1 MLDSKIIF
9 FDCDSTLS
17 SIEGIDE
24 LARGAGAD
32 ISQKIE
38 EMTKASMEGKIS
50 LDSIFARRLEIIKP
64 SVEDV
69 SRVAELYLKT
79 VEPSAKRVI
88 ASLKK
93 DGWVPVIVS
102 GGYLQAIVPLAQYL
116 GIDFVE
122 AVELFFNADGTY
134 LDFDRSYPTTRS
146 GGKPEIVSKFLVQY
160 SPLQTVA
167 VGDGVSDLETKAVVN
182 LFIGFGRYAVREK
195 VQAESDNFIYDLE
208 ELLSIVPLKSKKLKE
223 NPHK

>member
-1 MLDSKIIF
+1 MLQSKIIF

-24 LARGAGAD
+24 LARGAGAE

-50 LDSIFARRLEIIKP
+50 LDSVFARRLEIIKP

-69 SRVAELYLKT
+69 SRVADLYLKT
-79 VEPSAKRVI
+79 VEPNAKRVI

-116 GIDFVE
+116 DIDFVE
-122 AVELFFNADGTY
+122 AVELFFNADDSY

-208 ELLSIVPLKSKKLKE
+208 ELLSIVPTI
-223 NPHK
+223 